1 MEMLPQTERA
11 RVRARD
17 RKLRG
22 PKVVVDNSG
31 LKKVT
36 MQVAERLRPY
46 VELGFRHFD
55 VGFPAPYDA
64 ETMERMITE
73 VKPIL
78 QAG

>member
-1 MEMLPQTERA
+1 MEMLSETERA

-36 MQVAERLRPY
+36 MQVAERLRN
-46 VELGFRHFD
+46 RAT
-55 VGFPAPYDA
+55 PAGRAIKGRDSGN
-64 ETMERMITE
+64 
-73 VKPIL
+73 KP
-78 QAG
+78 A